1 MSRPLLPV
9 AALLLALALGCGA
22 DPAGL
27 PLPTAGTA
35 EEDATPAATEAAFDL
50 RAVEGYSTAC
60 AASVALVR
68 PAAATWSDYAA
79 SLETATGGLDL
90 DPPAALRDFHDALDA
105 LTGAMVAYARE
116 QDPAARPDLPAMEDA
131 LQDRYAALQ
140 DAHAALSRDVQTAL
154 AGCY

>member
-9 AALLLALALGCGA
+9 AALLLALALACGA

-35 EEDATPAATEAAFDL
+35 EEDATP
-50 RAVEGYSTAC
+50 
-60 AASVALVR
+60 
-68 PAAATWSDYAA
+68 AATWSDYAA

-90 DPPAALRDFHDALDA
+90 DPPAALRDFHDA